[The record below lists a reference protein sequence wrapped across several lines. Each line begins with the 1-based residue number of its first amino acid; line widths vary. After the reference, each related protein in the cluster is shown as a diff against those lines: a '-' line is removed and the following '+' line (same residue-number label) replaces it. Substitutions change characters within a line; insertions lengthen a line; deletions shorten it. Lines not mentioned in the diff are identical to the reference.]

1 MMTRTTYQEFSPM
14 HETVTTVTRK
24 GRITLPAGIRK
35 ALGISRGDKVVLS
48 LEDDAVRLKRTE
60 SVTAQTAGSL
70 HTEQPALPADEERQA
85 AEEAIAQ
92 ESVQCMERR

>member
-1 MMTRTTYQEFSPM
+1 MMRTTYQEFSSM

-24 GRITLPAGIRK
+24 GQITLPVAIRK
-35 ALGISRGDKVVLS
+35 ALGITRGDKVVLS
-48 LEDDAVRLKRTE
+48 LEDDEVRLKRTE

-70 HTEQPALPADEERQA
+70 HSEQPALPADEEREA

-92 ESVQCMERR
+92 ESVQRMERR